1 MDIIFECPT
10 CKQELSIDAEGAGSQ
25 IDCPACNTK
34 VTVPTPDEE
43 PAAAAA
49 PAPAAAKPAA
59 PPSPT
64 AASDKPAPSAVI
76 NPMSTSAAAKESKH
90 FSVPVHAGPTESLI
104 AKPLPTLEVAAKE
117 TDRQMRIKSFRH
129 SDHVEVGKDHFDEHL
144 NQWLGKVGEQN
155 VIKISTFSY
164 THQDLAS
171 RAWVTDYGVMVV
183 YRG

>member
-25 IDCPACNTK
+25 IECPACNTK
-34 VTVPTPDEE
+34 VTVPNPEE
-43 PAAAAA
+43 ESAAAA
-49 PAPAAAKPAA
+49 PVAAKA
-59 PPSPT
+59 PPVAPP
-64 AASDKPAPSAVI
+64 AASDKPAPAAVV

-117 TDRQMRIKSFRH
+117 TDRQIRIKSFRH

>member
-34 VTVPTPDEE
+34 VTVPNPEEGPTP
-43 PAAAAA
+43 AAAA
-49 PAPAAAKPAA
+49 PAAAKSATPT
-59 PPSPT
+59 PPPP
-64 AASDKPAPSAVI
+64 AASDKPAPAAVI

-117 TDRQMRIKSFRH
+117 TDRQLRIKSFRH

-155 VIKISTFSY
+155 IVKISTFSY

>member
-34 VTVPTPDEE
+34 VTVPNPEAE
-43 PAAAAA
+43 PAA
-49 PAPAAAKPAA
+49 APAAAKSAQPT
-59 PPSPT
+59 PPP

-155 VIKISTFSY
+155 IIKISTFSY

>member
-34 VTVPTPDEE
+34 VTVPNPDEE
-43 PAAAAA
+43 LVAA
-49 PAPAAAKPAA
+49 PAPAPIAGKPGT
-59 PPSPT
+59 PPPP
-64 AASDKPAPSAVI
+64 AASDKPTPSAVI

-155 VIKISTFSY
+155 IIKISTFSY